1 MNCLTCGAHNISQ
14 REGRFAPSAASF
26 LNEVTFPARH
36 TLTHGDRIV
45 VRAIAEA
52 MFSQD
57 GEVSEARLDAHVED
71 VDRYV
76 SAASRAVRAGLRL
89 ALFVVR
95 IAPLLMFFR
104 MRTIERLCVDERVA
118 VLSRLERSRLT
129 HLSLA
134 FIGWR
139 TVMTLVFYED
149 PIELRNIGYAGEER
163 LRHKRRLP
171 ALAAFVAAPILI
183 PREARVA
190 IAPPAEESGVR
201 LRTDHDADSEHPPAV
216 APAESNG
223 SREVA

>member
-1 MNCLTCGAHNISQ
+1 M
-14 REGRFAPSAASF
+14 
-26 LNEVTFPARH
+26 
-36 TLTHGDRIV
+36 

-57 GEVSEARLDAHVED
+57 GEVTAARLDAHVTE
-71 VDRYV
+71 VDAYV
-76 SAASRAVRAGLRL
+76 SAASPMVRFGLRL
-89 ALFVVR
+89 ALFVVHV
-95 IAPLLMFFR
+95 APLLLLFR
-104 MRTIERLCVDERVA
+104 LCTLERLSVDERVA

-149 PIELRNIGYAGEER
+149 PVELRAIGYAGEER

-171 ALAAFVAAPILI
+171 ALVPAALPAFLAVAPT
-183 PREARVA
+183 PD
-190 IAPPAEESGVR
+190 ESGVR
-201 LRTDHDADSEHPPAV
+201 LREDQDADSERAPSAVPAG
-216 APAESNG
+216 ALG

>member
-1 MNCLTCGAHNISQ
+1 MFI
-14 REGRFAPSAASF
+14 
-26 LNEVTFPARH
+26 EVTFPART
-36 TLTHGDRIV
+36 TLRRSDRIV

-57 GEVSEARLDAHVED
+57 GEVTEARLDAHVAD
-71 VDRYV
+71 VDEYV
-76 SAASRAVRAGLRL
+76 SAASKPIGVGLRI

-95 IAPLLMFFR
+95 IAPILML
-104 MRTIERLCVDERVA
+104 MHLRTLERLTVDERVA
-118 VLSRLERSRLT
+118 VLTALERSRLA

-149 PIELRNIGYAGEER
+149 PIELLTIGYAGEER

-171 ALAAFVAAPILI
+171 ALVVAPALVRLAPLHVL
-183 PREARVA
+183 VA
-190 IAPPAEESGVR
+190 VAPPAEESGVR
-201 LRTDHDADSEHPPAV
+201 LRTDGDVDSEDPPAV
-216 APAESNG
+216 APAEQSSG

>member
-1 MNCLTCGAHNISQ
+1 M
-14 REGRFAPSAASF
+14 
-26 LNEVTFPARH
+26 
-36 TLTHGDRIV
+36 

-52 MFSQD
+52 MFAQD
-57 GEVSEARLDAHVED
+57 GEVSAARLDAHVAD
-71 VDRYV
+71 VDCYV
-76 SAASRAVRAGLRL
+76 SAASNPIRFGLRI

-104 MRTIERLCVDERVA
+104 MRTLERLSVDERVA
-118 VLSRLERSRLT
+118 ILSRLERSRLT

-171 ALAAFVAAPILI
+171 ALPMLAAPAVLV
-183 PREARVA
+183 PLHALVA
-190 IAPPAEESGVR
+190 ITPPAEESGVR
-201 LRTDHDADSEHPPAV
+201 LRADSESDSERPLVA
-216 APAESNG
+216 APATEAAPNA
-223 SREVA
+223 REVA

>member
-1 MNCLTCGAHNISQ
+1 M
-14 REGRFAPSAASF
+14 
-26 LNEVTFPARH
+26 
-36 TLTHGDRIV
+36 

-52 MFSQD
+52 MFAQD
-57 GEVSEARLDAHVED
+57 GEVSDARLDAHVAD

-76 SAASRAVRAGLRL
+76 SAASSPIRFGLRV

-95 IAPLLMFFR
+95 IAPLLLFFR
-104 MRTIERLCVDERVA
+104 MRTLERLSVDDRVA
-118 VLSRLERSRLT
+118 ILSRLERSRLT

-149 PIELRNIGYAGEER
+149 PIELRAIGYAGEER

-171 ALAAFVAAPILI
+171 ALPVLVAGPGLVPAF
-183 PREARVA
+183 ARVA

-201 LRTDHDADSEHPPAV
+201 LRADSDADSERPLVA
-216 APAESNG
+216 APATEPALG
-223 SREVA
+223 AREVA